1 MPSFNG
7 TIFHVW
13 KGNHPCRI
21 YAADG
26 KVYFIRRIVGPGIA
40 PGTAAVMGAQFGL
53 IGGLAAGIAGAA
65 KAKTSADFVRDD
77 DHTPPAQ
84 LVSKH
89 TDNHAIPVADI
100 IDPRIEAQGKFMS
113 YGRHFGRWHFT
124 RRGEDKE
131 TVVLF
136 DSPDDVQY
144 AVFLLGAA
152 FGSRLKNESGV
163 AGAQP
168 PDVEFPSHFTREAEP
183 GSGTDLITNMPLP
196 ADQADVVAAMQ
207 NLTKLLGERTAAG
220 WKTIRCEVRA
230 APRGAGRA
238 LEIVIADGD
247 NPDDRLADVDADIY
261 TAAMRLARKMS
272 TSISTFPGL
281 VVAMKYLGDGRW
293 HINTQVM
300 EKR

>member
-168 PDVEFPSHFTREAEP
+168 PDVEAP
-183 GSGTDLITNMPLP
+183 NMPLP

-230 APRGAGRA
+230 APRGTGRA

-293 HINTQVM
+293 HINSQVM